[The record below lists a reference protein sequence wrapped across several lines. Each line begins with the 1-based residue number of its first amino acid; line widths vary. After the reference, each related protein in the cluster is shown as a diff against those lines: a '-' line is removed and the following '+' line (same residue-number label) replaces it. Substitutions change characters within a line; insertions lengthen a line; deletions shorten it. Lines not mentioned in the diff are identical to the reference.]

1 MTKRPEQSSGDVMA
15 ERLGRVFEILL
26 DSTRDERLARDFTN
40 LNITLQLAANVA
52 TTARTLELELRRRQ
66 QTRIMGIDEED

>member
-1 MTKRPEQSSGDVMA
+1 MTKRPEQSSDLMA

-66 QTRIMGIDEED
+66 QTRIMGIDEEE